1 MPTVLIKRYP
11 NRKLYNTDAKR
22 YITLESIADMIRD
35 GNDVEVRD
43 HESGEDL
50 TGVTLSQI
58 IFEHEKKDNAY
69 LPNILLANLIRAGG
83 DTFGY
88 VKRSFQAS
96 VHAVRALET
105 EIDQRID
112 ALVHRGEMAEEEAI
126 RLREELSRERLA
138 SLMDPRLVDTSVEA
152 ALHRLNM
159 PSRLDMVNLQNQLE
173 QLTQALDTLLI
184 AEAAPGAGEEQA
196 ATDAGEEQAARPG

>member
-11 NRKLYNTDAKR
+11 NRKLYNTEAKR
-22 YITLESIADMIRD
+22 YITLDSIADLIRD
-35 GNDVEVRD
+35 GYDVEVRD
-43 HESGEDL
+43 HETGEDL

-58 IFEHEKKDNAY
+58 IFEHEKKDGAY
-69 LPNILLANLIRAGG
+69 LPNLLLANLIRAGG

-96 VHAVRALET
+96 LHAVKALEA
-105 EIDQRID
+105 EVDQRIE
-112 ALVHRGEMAEEEAI
+112 ALVRRGEMAEEEAT

-138 SLMDPRLVDTSVEA
+138 GLVDPRLVDTSVEA

-159 PSRLDMVNLQNQLE
+159 PSRLDVVNLQQQLE
-173 QLTQALDTLLI
+173 QLNQALDLLLTSEATE
-184 AEAAPGAGEEQA
+184 AEE
-196 ATDAGEEQAARPG
+196 

>member
-22 YITLESIADMIRD
+22 YITLDSIAEMIRD
-35 GNDVEVRD
+35 GIDVEVRD
-43 HESGEDL
+43 HESSEDL

-58 IFEHEKKDNAY
+58 IFEHEKKDNTY

-88 VKRSFQAS
+88 VKRSFHAS
-96 VHAVRALET
+96 IQAVRALET
-105 EIDQRID
+105 EVDQRID
-112 ALVHRGEMAEEEAI
+112 ALVHRGEMAEEEAS

-138 SLMDPRLVDTSVEA
+138 SLMDPRQVDTSVEA

-173 QLTQALDTLLI
+173 QLNQALDILLT
-184 AEAAPGAGEEQA
+184 AEAALTADEEPDALPG
-196 ATDAGEEQAARPG
+196 

>member
-22 YITLESIADMIRD
+22 YITLDSIAEMIRD
-35 GNDVEVRD
+35 GYDVEVRD

-58 IFEHEKKDNAY
+58 IFEHEKKDSGY
-69 LPNILLANLIRAGG
+69 LPSTLLTNLIRAGG

-96 VHAVRALET
+96 VNAVKALEA
-105 EIDQRID
+105 EVDQRID
-112 ALVHRGEMAEEEAI
+112 GLVRRGEMAEEEAA
-126 RLREELSRERLA
+126 RLREELSRERLSA
-138 SLMDPRLVDTSVEA
+138 LVDTRLVDTSVEA
-152 ALHRLNM
+152 ALHRLNI
-159 PSRLDMVNLQNQLE
+159 PSRLDMVNLQTQLE
-173 QLTQALDTLLI
+173 QLNQALDVLLT
-184 AEAAPGAGEEQA
+184 AEDEPASGEE
-196 ATDAGEEQAARPG
+196 

>member
-22 YITLESIADMIRD
+22 YITLDSIAEMIRD
-35 GNDVEVRD
+35 GYDVEVRD

-58 IFEHEKKDNAY
+58 IFEHEKKDSGY
-69 LPNILLANLIRAGG
+69 LPSTLLTNLIRAGG

-96 VHAVRALET
+96 VNAVKALEA
-105 EIDQRID
+105 EVDQRID
-112 ALVHRGEMAEEEAI
+112 GLVRRGEMAEEEAA
-126 RLREELSRERLA
+126 RLREELSRERLSA
-138 SLMDPRLVDTSVEA
+138 LVDTRLVDTSVEA
-152 ALHRLNM
+152 ALHRLNI
-159 PSRLDMVNLQNQLE
+159 PSRLDMVNLQTQLE
-173 QLTQALDTLLI
+173 QLNQALDVLLTTEDEP
-184 AEAAPGAGEEQA
+184 ASGEE
-196 ATDAGEEQAARPG
+196 

>member
-22 YITLESIADMIRD
+22 YITLDSIADMIRD
-35 GNDVEVRD
+35 GYDVEVRD

-58 IFEHEKKDNAY
+58 IFEHEKKDSGY
-69 LPNILLANLIRAGG
+69 LPSTLLANLIRASG

-96 VHAVRALET
+96 VNAVKALET
-105 EIDQRID
+105 EVDQRID
-112 ALVHRGEMAEEEAI
+112 ALVRRGEMAEEEAV
-126 RLREELSRERLA
+126 RLREELTRERLSA
-138 SLMDPRLVDTSVEA
+138 LVDPRLVDTRVEA
-152 ALHRLNM
+152 ALHRLNI
-159 PSRLDMVNLQNQLE
+159 PSRLDMISLQQQLE
-173 QLTQALDTLLI
+173 QLNQALDVLLT
-184 AEAAPGAGEEQA
+184 AEAEPAPDDE
-196 ATDAGEEQAARPG
+196 

>member
-11 NRKLYNTDAKR
+11 NRKLYNTEAKR
-22 YITLESIADMIRD
+22 YITLDSIADLIRD
-35 GNDVEVRD
+35 GYDVEVRD
-43 HESGEDL
+43 HETGEDL

-58 IFEHEKKDNAY
+58 IFEHEKKDGAY
-69 LPNILLANLIRAGG
+69 LPNLLLANLIRAGG

-96 VHAVRALET
+96 LHAVKALEA
-105 EIDQRID
+105 EVDQRIE
-112 ALVHRGEMAEEEAI
+112 ALVHRGEMAEEEAM

-138 SLMDPRLVDTSVEA
+138 GLADPRLVDTSVEA

-159 PSRLDMVNLQNQLE
+159 PSRLDVVNLQQQLE
-173 QLTQALDTLLI
+173 QLNQALDLLLTSEATE
-184 AEAAPGAGEEQA
+184 AEE
-196 ATDAGEEQAARPG
+196 

>member
-11 NRKLYNTDAKR
+11 NRKLYNTEAKR
-22 YITLESIADMIRD
+22 YITLDSIADLIRD
-35 GNDVEVRD
+35 GYDVEVRD
-43 HESGEDL
+43 HETGEDL

-58 IFEHEKKDNAY
+58 IFEHEKKDGAY
-69 LPNILLANLIRAGG
+69 LPNLLLANLIRAGG

-96 VHAVRALET
+96 LHAVKALEA
-105 EIDQRID
+105 EVDQRIE
-112 ALVHRGEMAEEEAI
+112 ALVRRGEMAEEEAT

-138 SLMDPRLVDTSVEA
+138 GLVDPRLVDTSVEA

-159 PSRLDMVNLQNQLE
+159 PSRLDVVNLQQQLE
-173 QLTQALDTLLI
+173 QLNQALDLLLTSEATEAEEETL
-184 AEAAPGAGEEQA
+184 
-196 ATDAGEEQAARPG
+196 

>member
-11 NRKLYNTDAKR
+11 NRTLYNPEAKR
-22 YITLESIADMIRD
+22 YITPDTIADLIRD
-35 GNDVEVRD
+35 GYDVEVRD
-43 HESGEDL
+43 HETGEDL

-58 IFEHEKKDNAY
+58 IFEHEKKDGAY
-69 LPNILLANLIRAGG
+69 LPNLLLANLIRAGG

-96 VHAVRALET
+96 LHAVKALEA
-105 EIDQRID
+105 EVDQRIE
-112 ALVHRGEMAEEEAI
+112 ALVRRGEMAEEEAT

-138 SLMDPRLVDTSVEA
+138 SLVDPRLVDTSVEA

-159 PSRLDMVNLQNQLE
+159 PSRLDVVNLQQQLE
-173 QLTQALDTLLI
+173 QLNQALDLLLAPEA
-184 AEAAPGAGEEQA
+184 AEAEE
-196 ATDAGEEQAARPG
+196 